1 MGVTVASRTPGI
13 ISASLIIVILVG
25 AAVGALVALFLQGAG
40 LGPRTVALISGFIAV
55 LVATVVRYKLIV
67 RGAGVGPDESRI
79 PGLIVTYAAV
89 ASIAG
94 SLAAHDLYGFLAADL
109 GAILLGA
116 LAGLLSAI
124 LMGMLMV
131 TYHTNSQAV

>member
-1 MGVTVASRTPGI
+1 MGVTVPSRTPGI

-67 RGAGVGPDESRI
+67 RGAGAGPDELRI
-79 PGLIVTYAAV
+79 PGLIVIYAAV

-124 LMGMLMV
+124 LMAMLMI